1 MNETIKSI
9 IEIIKSC
16 EDVQL
21 CTNRSDGY
29 PETRHVMNGMNQNIE
44 TIDLR
49 FLTIKDSPKY
59 LQLQKNN
66 NCCLYYFN
74 PDNRHAVRLFGQ
86 MENIDDQNEKNKYW
100 KDKYSRFGFTGPE
113 DSNFAL
119 LHFIPQV
126 YKFYIGEDMYTG
138 NINQ

>member
-59 LQLQKNN
+59 LQLQKS
-66 NCCLYYFN
+66 L
-74 PDNRHAVRLFGQ
+74 
-86 MENIDDQNEKNKYW
+86 K
-100 KDKYSRFGFTGPE
+100 
-113 DSNFAL
+113 
-119 LHFIPQV
+119 
-126 YKFYIGEDMYTG
+126 
-138 NINQ
+138 

>member
-100 KDKYSRFGFTGPE
+100 KDKYSRFGFTGP
-113 DSNFAL
+113 DDPNFAL
-119 LHFIPQV
+119 LHFVPKM
-126 YKFYIGEDMYTG
+126 YKFYIGNEMKTG
-138 NINQ
+138 LI

>member
-1 MNETIKSI
+1 MNKTIKSI